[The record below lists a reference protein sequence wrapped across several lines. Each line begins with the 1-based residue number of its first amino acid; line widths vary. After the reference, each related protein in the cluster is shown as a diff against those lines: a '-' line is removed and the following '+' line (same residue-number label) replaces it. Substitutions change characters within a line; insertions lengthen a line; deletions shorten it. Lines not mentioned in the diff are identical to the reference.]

1 MTSVRRLRAVVPSGL
16 DDPSRP
22 SGGNG
27 YDRRVLDGLR
37 RRGWVVRETD
47 TFDGARDGALVLADG
62 MLVAQD
68 PAGALDVAERCR
80 LVVLAHMD
88 WGRARDVLE
97 EAHAVITTSRH
108 TRDVLDLPEERVH
121 VVRPGVDPAPPAR
134 GGGLLAVGAVVPG
147 KGHDVLVRALA
158 RLDDLAWT
166 CTVVG
171 ALDVEPD
178 HVARLPRHDRVS
190 FTGPLRGRGLDRA
203 YAAAGLLVL
212 PSRHEAYGM
221 VVTEALARGIPV
233 VASDVG
239 GVREALGTTSGGY
252 PGLLVPPDDDAAL
265 AEALRLWL
273 TDPVLRARLRR
284 WAGDRRTRLAG
295 WSTTVAGVADVLT
308 SVAGEPVGRPART
321 GR

>member
-1 MTSVRRLRAVVPSGL
+1 MRRLRAVVPAGL
-16 DDPSRP
+16 DDPTRP
-22 SGGNG
+22 SGGNA

-68 PAGALDVAERCR
+68 PSGALDVAERCR
-80 LVVLAHMD
+80 LVVLAHMS
-88 WGRARDVLE
+88 WGREHHVLR
-97 EAHAVITTSRH
+97 EAHAVVTTSRH
-108 TRDVLDLPEERVH
+108 TRDALDLPDGRVH
-121 VVRPGVDPAPPAR
+121 VVRPGVDPAPLAR
-134 GGGLLAVGAVVPG
+134 GSGLLSVGAVVHG
-147 KGHDVLVRALA
+147 KGHDVLVRALR
-158 RLDDLAWT
+158 RLDDLSWS

-178 HVARLPRHDRVS
+178 FVARLPRHDRVA
-190 FTGPLRGRGLDRA
+190 FTGPLHGRGLERA

-233 VASDVG
+233 VAGDVG

-252 PGLLVPPDDDAAL
+252 PGLLVPSDDDVAL

-273 TDPVLRARLRR
+273 TDPVLRARLQR
-284 WAGDRRTRLAG
+284 WAADRRTRLAG
-295 WSTTVAGVADVLT
+295 WSAAVAGVEDVLT